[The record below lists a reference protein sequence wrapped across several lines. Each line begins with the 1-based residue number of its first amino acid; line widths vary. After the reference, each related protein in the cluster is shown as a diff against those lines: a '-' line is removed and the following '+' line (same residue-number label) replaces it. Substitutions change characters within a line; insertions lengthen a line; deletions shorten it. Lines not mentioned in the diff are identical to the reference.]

1 MHMWFLAQLAQ
12 NILNG
17 IYCATTAILYLAK
30 ACLGHLSNSMQD
42 LFLQKIQFNC
52 QNSIAQNTLCFLQ
65 LGWSYSLSLLF
76 FLCSKRSQRRP
87 PSKNIW
93 TSYISRMRVSQ
104 HMYSQKYDR
113 LRQPLQKCS
122 SLFKAEPVYEGRLK
136 VILLLQVSSHDFE
149 PTFIIFCL
157 N

>member
-1 MHMWFLAQLAQ
+1 MEPE
-12 NILNG
+12 IRIIKV

-52 QNSIAQNTLCFLQ
+52 QNSIAQNTLCFCSWVGV

-93 TSYISRMRVSQ
+93 TSYISRMRVLHICIADLPSTVQ
-104 HMYSQKYDR
+104 
-113 LRQPLQKCS
+113 CS
-122 SLFKAEPVYEGRLK
+122 FVGFLTLIDLYGNLK
-136 VILLLQVSSHDFE
+136 NVK
-149 PTFIIFCL
+149 
-157 N
+157 